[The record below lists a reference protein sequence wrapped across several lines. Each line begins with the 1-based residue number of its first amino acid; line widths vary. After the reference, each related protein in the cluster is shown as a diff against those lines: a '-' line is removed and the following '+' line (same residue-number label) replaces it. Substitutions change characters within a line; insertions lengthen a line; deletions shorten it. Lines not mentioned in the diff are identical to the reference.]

1 MNKNYIRKVLY
12 LWVDGHKDDCIC
24 GTISDLPPTI
34 DDCNKWLS
42 DDYRIAFDFA
52 LSRIEF
58 INLFGLSQLDVD
70 RLLNDEVYIVS
81 FDNLG
86 SVFET
91 PTAVSKEVYT
101 DNILI
106 NSTTVSKEVYT
117 NNVLINEDPS
127 IKIYYDKDEHKNH
140 IDDEYNLKSCI

>member
-1 MNKNYIRKVLY
+1 MDKNYIRKVLY

-81 FDNLG
+81 FNNLG
-86 SVFET
+86 PILET
-91 PTAVSKEVYT
+91 PTTIPDTLYVDGT
-101 DNILI
+101 LI
-106 NSTTVSKEVYT
+106 KS
-117 NNVLINEDPS
+117 DPS
-127 IKIYYDKDEHKNH
+127 AKIYYDKNEHKNV
-140 IDDEYNLKSCI
+140 IDVYNLKSCI